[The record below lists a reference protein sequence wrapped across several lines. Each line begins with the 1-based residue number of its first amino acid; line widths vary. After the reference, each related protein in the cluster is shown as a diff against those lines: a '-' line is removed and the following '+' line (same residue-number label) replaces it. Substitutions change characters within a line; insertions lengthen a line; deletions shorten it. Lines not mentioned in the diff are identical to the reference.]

1 MKRSQ
6 RISEDKMERE
16 LDDMEKKII
25 NAEMKTDE
33 VI

>member
-6 RISEDKMERE
+6 RINEDKMERE
-16 LDDMEKKII
+16 LDDMEKQII